1 MKVRL
6 LIALTLGTSLLC
18 SGPLSAQPRAHWDAV
33 LLTDKGL
40 FHFDPHSVTSAGQVR
55 TFKSMLDYRS
65 TQETSDGRKYL
76 SSVTEI
82 QLNCQRGAARIM
94 HMSYHPEPMGAGKEV
109 HKEGMI
115 RDWIDISSGSPI
127 ERIAKR
133 IC

>member
-6 LIALTLGTSLLC
+6 LIASLLGTGLLW
-18 SGPLSAQPRAHWDAV
+18 SGLLSAQTRPHWDAV
-33 LLTDKGL
+33 LLADKGL
-40 FHFDPHSVTSAGQVR
+40 FHYDPHSVSSAGQVR
-55 TFKSMLDYRS
+55 TFKSMVDYK
-65 TQETSDGRKYL
+65 TPQETSDGRKYL

-82 QLNCQRGAARIM
+82 QLNCSKGVARIM
-94 HMSYHPEPMGAGKEV
+94 HMSYHPESMGAGKEV

-115 RDWIDISSGSPI
+115 RDWLDIPPGSPI